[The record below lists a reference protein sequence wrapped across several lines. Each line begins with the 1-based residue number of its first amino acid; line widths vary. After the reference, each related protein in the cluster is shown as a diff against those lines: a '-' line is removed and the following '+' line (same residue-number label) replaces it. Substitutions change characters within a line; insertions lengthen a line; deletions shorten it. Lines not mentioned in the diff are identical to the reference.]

1 MNNNPLPIERAMW
14 AKYAKFA
21 PVQEP
26 IGFRLG
32 NLTRTYLEY
41 DSIGNFV
48 ERDPVSGVIVDA
60 GVIETLVPADV
71 RDAA

>member
-1 MNNNPLPIERAMW
+1 MDMLPIERAMW

-41 DSIGNFV
+41 DSSGSFI
-48 ERDPVSGVIVDA
+48 ERDPASGVIVDA
-60 GVIETLVPADV
+60 GVIETLAPGDA

>member
-1 MNNNPLPIERAMW
+1 MNNNPLPIELEMW

-32 NLTRTYLEY
+32 NLTRTFLEY

-48 ERDPVSGVIVDA
+48 ERDPATGVIVDA
-60 GVIETLVPADV
+60 GVIETLAPVDA

>member
-1 MNNNPLPIERAMW
+1 MDTLPIERAMW
-14 AKYAKFA
+14 ARYAKFA

-32 NLTRTYLEY
+32 NLTRMALEY
-41 DSIGNFV
+41 DSVGNFV
-48 ERDPVSGVIVDA
+48 ERDPASGVIVDA
-60 GVIETLVPADV
+60 GVIETLAPGDV

>member
-1 MNNNPLPIERAMW
+1 MYEPLAIEIAMW
-14 AKYAKFA
+14 ARYAKFA
-21 PVQEP
+21 PVQEAP
-26 IGFRLG
+26 GFRLG

-60 GVIETLVPADV
+60 GVIETLVPGDV

>member
-1 MNNNPLPIERAMW
+1 MEPLAIEIAMW
-14 AKYAKFA
+14 ARYAKFA

-26 IGFRLG
+26 VGFRLG

-41 DSIGNFV
+41 DANGNFI
-48 ERDPVSGVIVDA
+48 ERDPATGCIVDA
-60 GVIETLVPADV
+60 GVIETLVPCDV